1 MEIFDLQLP
10 IFMPVATQASVK
22 TLDWSDISHAGY
34 RIILANAYHLY
45 LRPGIDLIKSCG
57 GLKKFTSWP
66 GYILT
71 DSGGYQVFSMAKL
84 RKVTSQG
91 VEFASHIDG
100 SYHFLTPEK
109 VIQIQIELGS
119 DILMPLDEPVGYP
132 AGEMESRKAVEN
144 TVLWAK
150 RSRDY
155 FFKTYQPQDPHR
167 PLLFG
172 IIQGATYKNLRKEA
186 VERIVE
192 LGFDGYAIGG
202 VSVGEPR
209 SLVYEI
215 SQYTAEL
222 LPRDKPIYLM
232 GVGTPRDILKTV
244 EFGIK
249 MFDCVIPT
257 RYGRTGTAFTW
268 EGKKVIRNA
277 EYKDDFSPLDPRC
290 DCFVCRNYSRAY
302 IRHLFNCG
310 EITGLRLLSFHN
322 IYFYSK
328 LMEKIRMYY
337 GKKEEW
343 QKFREDVLKFYPE
356 EEDDTRTNSNSAST

>member
-1 MEIFDLQLP
+1 
-10 IFMPVATQASVK
+10 MPVATQASVK
-22 TLDWSDISHAGY
+22 TLDWNDVSQAGY
-34 RIILANAYHLY
+34 RMILANAYHLY

-84 RKVTSQG
+84 RKVTAQG

-109 VIQIQIELGS
+109 VIQIQIDLGS

-132 AGEMESRKAVEN
+132 AGEMESRKALDN

-150 RSRDY
+150 RSREY
-155 FFKTYQPQDPHR
+155 FFNIYPPHSSDR

-172 IIQGATYKNLRKEA
+172 IIQGATYKHLRKEA

-215 SQYTAEL
+215 SEYTAKL
-222 LPRDKPIYLM
+222 LPRNKPIYLM
-232 GVGTPRDILKTV
+232 GVGTPRDILITV
-244 EFGIK
+244 EFGIT

-257 RYGRTGTAFTW
+257 RYGRTGTVFTW
-268 EGKKVIRNA
+268 QGKRVIRNA
-277 EYKDDFSPLDPRC
+277 EYKNDFSPLDESC
-290 DCFVCRNYSRAY
+290 DCWVCRNYTRAY
-302 IRHLFNCG
+302 IRHLFNAG

-337 GKKEEW
+337 GTEKW
-343 QKFREDVLKFYPE
+343 QKFKDEILKFYPE
-356 EEDDTRTNSNSAST
+356 EEDDTRTNSNSAA